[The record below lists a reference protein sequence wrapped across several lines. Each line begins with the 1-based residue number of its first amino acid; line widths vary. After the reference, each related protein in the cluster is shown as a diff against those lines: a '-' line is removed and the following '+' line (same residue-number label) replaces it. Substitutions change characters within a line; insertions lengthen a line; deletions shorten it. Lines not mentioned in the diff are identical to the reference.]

1 MSGRVFWNTSSPKF
15 IVPRFKVP
23 ISAPSTSEPSRS
35 STDMPTAPPVEHWT
49 TTSLPA
55 SRMRSMISR
64 KCSGRWD
71 GRPSGQR
78 ACRWTAAAPARHAST
93 AACAISAGV
102 YGTAGFCSRVTS
114 APTTAAVMITF
125 SAISLASSSHGGCA
139 PASPTHRRVP
149 RTPARSARLIR
160 LRLRS
165 RAPAAGSRA
174 PPRAASPLTRWRPGG
189 LASLVDCLRS

>member
-1 MSGRVFWNTSSPKF
+1 M
-15 IVPRFKVP
+15 P

-93 AACAISAGV
+93 AACAISEGV
-102 YGTAGFCSRVTS
+102 YGTAGFCARVTS

-139 PASPTHRRVP
+139 PASCQGDAHDASP
-149 RTPARSARLIR
+149 RTPGSLRRSLIR

-165 RAPAAGSRA
+165 RRPCYAGSRA